1 MILGME
7 GLGEQALNKIV
18 QMALS
23 TQVGEAENLKV
34 QVKTDPNQLAQGEV
48 ESLAIDGKGLVMQ
61 QDLRM
66 QEIEIQMNGI
76 AVCPLKA
83 LMGNI
88 ELTKPTEGTARIV
101 LTEADINHAFNSE
114 VLVNQMR
121 SLNIH
126 VNGKLL
132 TIDIQQ
138 VNCHLLANGK
148 VVIDARILV
157 QQTGETQQVS
167 FATTPRISTCGRSI
181 SLEDVQYQDG
191 KELSPELTTAL
202 MEKARKILNLRN
214 FEMKGI
220 MLQVHQLHVEAGK
233 ITLEAAANIT
243 QFPSG
248 LI

>member
-1 MILGME
+1 MIPGTE
-7 GLGEQALNKIV
+7 GLGEQALNKIA

-23 TQVGEAENLKV
+23 AQLGEAEKLKIR
-34 QVKTDPNQLAQGEV
+34 VKTDPDKLAQGEV

-76 AVCPLKA
+76 AVSPLKA

-114 VLVNQMR
+114 VLANQMR
-121 SLNIH
+121 NLNIH
-126 VNGKLL
+126 VNDKLL
-132 TIDIQQ
+132 TIDIQR

-148 VVIDARILV
+148 VVIDAEVSV

-167 FATTPRISTCGRSI
+167 FATTPRISTCGRNI

-191 KELSPELTTAL
+191 KELSPELTNTL

-214 FEMKGI
+214 FEMQGI
-220 MLQVHQLHVEAGK
+220 LLQVHQLNVEAGK
-233 ITLEAAANIT
+233 LTLEAAANIT
-243 QFPSG
+243 QFPSM
-248 LI
+248 